1 MCESL
6 PLGIRLLGAGV
17 GKRHHV
23 GSAAVQG
30 LLLGAGVGRGVGS
43 AQGWERNDAHVGSAA
58 A

>member
-1 MCESL
+1 M
-6 PLGIRLLGAGV
+6 
-17 GKRHHV
+17 